1 MVRMG
6 FYEKYLLPHLLNLAM
21 KNKEAA
27 AHRRRIL
34 PSARGRVLEVG
45 IGSGLNLPFY
55 SRDLHSVVGV
65 DPSEGLLRMAREAAK
80 GLPFPVEFVRRGAE
94 ELPFEDQSFDSVVTT
109 WTLCTI
115 PAASEALGEMRR
127 VLRADGSL
135 IFIEHGRSPDGR
147 VGAWQDRITP
157 VWKRCA
163 GGCHL
168 NRRID
173 AMIEAAGFDIARL
186 ETGYLIKGPR
196 PFTYHFEGQARR
208 G

>member
-55 SRDLHSVVGV
+55 SRDVHSVVGV

-80 GLPFPVEFVRRGAE
+80 GLPFPVEFVRRGTE

-115 PAASEALGEMRR
+115 PHAPEALGEMRR
-127 VLRADGSL
+127 VLKADGRL
-135 IFIEHGRSPDGR
+135 IFLEHGRSPDAR

-157 VWKRCA
+157 VWKCCA

-186 ETGYLIKGPR
+186 ATGYLIKGPR

-208 G
+208 R